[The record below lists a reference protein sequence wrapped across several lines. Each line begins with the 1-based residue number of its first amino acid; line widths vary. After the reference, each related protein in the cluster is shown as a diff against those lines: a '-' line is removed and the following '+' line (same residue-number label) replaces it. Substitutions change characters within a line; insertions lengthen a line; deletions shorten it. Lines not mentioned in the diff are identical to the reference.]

1 MTSWVLRTALRRA
14 RCISDS
20 NAADWLTK
28 HHRNAGSVGTS
39 QDTRPPP
46 CSLSL
51 IGWQLPRNW
60 VMHIRELA
68 RAAGAILYPNRGL
81 RTAFYDRFPTVPLPP
96 CTVRRC
102 PITTFTNYHHV

>member
-28 HHRNAGSVGTS
+28 HHRNAGAVGTS

-51 IGWQLPRNW
+51 IGRQLPRNW

-68 RAAGAILYPNRGL
+68 RAAGANLNENRRY
-81 RTAFYDRFPTVPLPP
+81 RTGFSDRFQQVPRPHGADCRLSV
-96 CTVRRC
+96 TRY
-102 PITTFTNYHHV
+102 TSYL

>member
-28 HHRNAGSVGTS
+28 HHRNAGAVGTS

-68 RAAGAILYPNRGL
+68 RAAGANLNENRRYRDGL
-81 RTAFYDRFPTVPLPP
+81 SRSFPT
-96 CTVRRC
+96 C
-102 PITTFTNYHHV
+102 PATAWGGLTLVCNQLY